1 MASAKVPYLCGG
13 IFFTMILQAI
23 KPRTKARDKKKGG
36 SDGLS
41 DTDVMEG
48 LIKAVTGNDVITT
61 QGETFRKD
69 TTCFKTCKEYGAT
82 YIPFTKPSVISAFT
96 SAAKQ
101 KSPDLL
107 KRMSEFINK
116 YIDESLSEWLVKTLI
131 EVIQEDDEIDAD
143 TAFSVTYTETITK
156 QNLDSVTDVE
166 LPIFLMS
173 VLCFILNERKDNTKG
188 RATFEEWH
196 SHAGP
201 RSPWKFKSDIGNSMA
216 RKISVQT
223 KMNINYG
230 DSVSTEDTKEL
241 VTEPINVPEEQPS
254 AENQYSP
261 DDRDLLQDLN
271 EDYDEILTALISEN
285 YGAVLLDMKMPQK
298 ISELY
303 KSKWKTKADSFTDPI
318 LKSYVFAL
326 LGELNNISQSF
337 FNDDRPAPR
346 FLKSS
351 RAKIRN
357 LYIKLHPDSY
367 DTAFPY
373 DVFIDDWNDGEY

>member
-13 IFFTMILQAI
+13 IFFTLILQAI

-48 LIKAVTGNDVITT
+48 LIKAVTGNDVITS
-61 QGETFRKD
+61 QGETFGKD
-69 TTCFKTCKEYGAT
+69 TTCFKTCKKYGST

-96 SAAKQ
+96 SAVEQ

-107 KRMSEFINK
+107 KRMSEFTNK
-116 YIDESLSEWLVKTLI
+116 YIDESLSEWLVKALI
-131 EVIQEDDEIDAD
+131 EVIQDDDEIDAD
-143 TAFSVTYTETITK
+143 TAFAVTYTETITK
-156 QNLDSVTDVE
+156 HNFRSVTDVE

-173 VLCFILNERKDNTKG
+173 VLYFILNERKDNTKG
-188 RATFEEWH
+188 RPTFEAWH

-201 RSPWKFKSDIGNSMA
+201 RSPWNFESNIGKSIT
-216 RKISVQT
+216 KIISVQT
-223 KMNINYG
+223 RMSLDYCNN
-230 DSVSTEDTKEL
+230 VSSEAANKSEM
-241 VTEPINVPEEQPS
+241 VPINVPEEQPS
-254 AENQYSP
+254 AEDHYSP
-261 DDRDLLQDLN
+261 EDRNLIHELN
-271 EDYDEILTALISEN
+271 EDYDETLTALIGEN
-285 YGAVLLDMKMPQK
+285 YGAVLLDMKLPQK
-298 ISELY
+298 ITELY
-303 KSKWKTKADSFTDPI
+303 ESKWKTRADSFNDPI
-318 LKSYVFAL
+318 LKSNVFAL
-326 LGELNNISQSF
+326 LGELNNICQSF
-337 FNDDRPAPR
+337 FNDDKHAPR

-373 DVFIDDWNDGEY
+373 DIFIDDWNDGEY